1 MKTLM
6 SILFIAGMFSTGI
19 SNAATVSSAGQAMS
33 ICKAEAQ
40 AQNDNYVSSKSAQ
53 IKRVRTGFRMK
64 LRVVLEDGSTRA
76 NCEVGR
82 DGRIKYSQK

>member
-6 SILFIAGMFSTGI
+6 SILLIAGMLYTGI

-33 ICKAEAQ
+33 LCRAEAQ

-82 DGRIKYSQK
+82 DGSIKYSQK